1 MPTYQGLLYLFPKKK
16 KSSVKLLNLAKQMK
30 KYLKDAATY
39 ILEGY
44 LMTRIPS
51 ERKFLNIL
59 TWKYKIYLV

>member
-1 MPTYQGLLYLFPKKK
+1 MSLKAKTPGRYAYLPGIVFISKKKKK

-44 LMTRIPS
+44 L
-51 ERKFLNIL
+51 
-59 TWKYKIYLV
+59 V